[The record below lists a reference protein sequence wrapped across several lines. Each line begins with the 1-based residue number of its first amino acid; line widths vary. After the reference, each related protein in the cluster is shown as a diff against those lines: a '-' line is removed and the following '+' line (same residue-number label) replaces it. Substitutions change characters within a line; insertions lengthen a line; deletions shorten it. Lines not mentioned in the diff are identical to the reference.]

1 MKGMRIGIDIQTV
14 IVRPTGVGRY
24 VSGLVRALTGLAG
37 EETYRLFYFDFRR
50 RGRALGISDPR
61 FDVRPIRFIPGSVYH
76 SLAENLGFPDIS
88 LVAGRCGLYHF
99 PNFIIPPCAGGK
111 AVVTV
116 HDLSFAR
123 FPQYAEA
130 KNLKRLEKRFAAT
143 LARAD
148 AVITVSEF
156 SKRELTALY
165 GLSPDRVTVTS
176 HGVSIRPRPRPAR
189 PVPFP
194 YFLFIGTIEPRK
206 NLETLLDA
214 WRILKGRSGA
224 RWTHRLFVVGHHGWR
239 CKPAKEQARDKGVES
254 DVIVLDYVPDGE
266 LPDLY
271 GAAEAL
277 VYPSLYEGFGFPPLE
292 AMACGTPVIASTAP
306 AIPEVV
312 GDAALLC
319 DPRDAEG
326 FAEAMLRIRDD
337 AALRAR
343 LAAAGP
349 ARARQFTWERAAR
362 ETLALY
368 RKLLR

>member
-1 MKGMRIGIDIQTV
+1 MKIGIDIQTV

-24 VSGLVRALTGLAG
+24 TAGFARALAALGG
-37 EETYRLFYFDFRR
+37 EESYRLFYFDFRR
-50 RGRALGISDPR
+50 RGGTLGITDPR
-61 FDVRPIRFIPGSVYH
+61 FDVRPIRFIPGRVYY
-76 SLAENLGFPDIS
+76 SLAESIGFPDIS
-88 LVAGRCGLYHF
+88 LFAGRCDLYHF
-99 PNFIIPPCAGGK
+99 PNFIIPPCARGK

-123 FPQYAEA
+123 FPQYAEEG
-130 KNLKRLEKRFAAT
+130 NLKRLEKRFGAT

-148 AVITVSEF
+148 AIITVSQF
-156 SKRELTALY
+156 SKRELVELY
-165 GLSPDRVTVTS
+165 GLSPDRVMVTS
-176 HGVSIRPRPRPAR
+176 HGVSIQPRPRPAR
-189 PVPFP
+189 PLPFP

-206 NLETLLDA
+206 NLETLLEA

-224 RWTHRLFVVGHHGWR
+224 HWTHRLFVVGHHGWR
-239 CKPAKEQARDKGVES
+239 CKPAKEQAREKGVDA
-254 DVIVLDYVPDGE
+254 DVIVLDYVRDEE
-266 LPDLY
+266 LPNLY

-312 GDAALLC
+312 GDAAILC

-326 FAEAMLRIRDD
+326 FAEAMLRVRDD
-337 AALRAR
+337 AALRERLTAR
-343 LAAAGP
+343 GL
-349 ARARQFTWERAAR
+349 ARAGQFTWERTAR

-368 RKLLR
+368 RKLLRS